1 MWTVRVGAQT
11 AIALSGTAAV
21 RAADDDR
28 IAGVAMDLETSA
40 AIERVG
46 ERIDRLEHRI
56 DALEATMRAEF
67 SAVHT
72 EFSAVRTEV
81 SAVRT
86 GLRAEFRD
94 GLAEVRRHAEIL
106 HETLRDDIRM
116 LAEGFAT
123 ISVKLDAMQR

>member
-1 MWTVRVGAQT
+1 
-11 AIALSGTAAV
+11 
-21 RAADDDR
+21 
-28 IAGVAMDLETSA
+28 MDLEISA

-56 DALEATMRAEF
+56 DVFETTMRAEF
-67 SAVHT
+67 SAVRTEFGVVHT
-72 EFSAVRTEV
+72 EFSAVRTEF

-106 HETLRDDIRM
+106 HETLRDDIRL